1 MLLKK
6 DDKMMSEN
14 HKNFCIASNYIEH
27 LFILA
32 SALTEC
38 VYISAFASL
47 VGIHI
52 GIRSSALVTIVWTIT
67 PGIKK

>member
-6 DDKMMSEN
+6 EDKMMSEN
-14 HKNFCIASNYIEH
+14 QKNFCIASNYIEH

-38 VYISAFASL
+38 VYIYALAS
-47 VGIHI
+47 
-52 GIRSSALVTIVWTIT
+52 
-67 PGIKK
+67 

>member
-6 DDKMMSEN
+6 EDKMMSEN
-14 HKNFCIASNYIEH
+14 HKNFCIASNYVEH

-38 VYISAFASL
+38 VYISALASL
-47 VGIHI
+47 VGIPI
-52 GIRSSALVTIVWTIT
+52 GIKSSEKFAQ
-67 PGIKK
+67 